1 MKISDIKD
9 PELKDLAIKRMKEQR
24 SDYET
29 LGENIDIDGAFRW
42 AETEEGHTF
51 WRNIDKQ
58 VTESTMPIK
67 YQPLFNLMSKEYNLT
82 LTISEMDEIIT
93 TCLKVKE
100 LIDAI

>member
-9 PELKDLAIKRMKEQR
+9 PELKALAIKRMKEQNVL
-24 SDYET
+24 YEMF
-29 LGENIDIDGAFRW
+29 GENVSIDGAFRW
-42 AETEEGHTF
+42 GETEEGHTF

-58 VTESTMPIK
+58 VTESVTLNQ
-67 YQPLFNLMSKEYNLT
+67 YQSLYDLMSKEHYLS